1 MKLRFGI
8 IKDEEMIIMMKV
20 KLNNGYEM
28 PIVGLGTWRSKPE
41 EVYNAVLDAL
51 KAGYRH
57 IDTAAIYGNEEMIG
71 KAIKDSGI
79 KREELFITTKLW
91 NSDQGYDSTLVA
103 FEISRK
109 KLGLDYIDLY
119 LIHWFK
125 GYENSLASYKAL
137 EDLYRQGK
145 AKAIGV
151 SNYNVHHIQHLLD
164 NVEIKPMVN
173 QVETHVTLQN
183 HFLHEYCRD
192 NQIQLEAYAP
202 LMSNKIGELLENE
215 VLKEIAKKHNKTVT
229 QVALRWLMERG
240 IVVIPKSVTTKRIVE
255 NYQVFDF
262 SLDQDD
268 MQEIRKLNTGRKLF
282 VEFDN
287 VDY

>member
-1 MKLRFGI
+1 
-8 IKDEEMIIMMKV
+8 MMKV

-103 FEISRK
+103 FEASRE

-137 EDLYRQGK
+137 EELYRQGK
-145 AKAIGV
+145 VKAIGV

-215 VLKEIAKKHNKTVT
+215 VLQEIAKKHHKTVT

-240 IVVIPKSVTTKRIVE
+240 IVVIPKSVTSKRIVE

-268 MQEIRKLNTGRKLF
+268 MQKIRKLNTGRKLF

-287 VDY
+287 VDYWRDKSVNL

>member
-1 MKLRFGI
+1 MRK
-8 IKDEEMIIMMKV
+8 MMKV

-28 PIVGLGTWRSKPE
+28 PIVGLGTWRSAPE
-41 EVYNAVLDAL
+41 DAYQAVLSAL

-71 KAIKDSGI
+71 KAIKDSKI
-79 KREELFITTKLW
+79 KREEIFITTKLW
-91 NSDQGYDSTLVA
+91 NTDQGYESTLKA
-103 FEISRK
+103 FEESRR
-109 KLGLDYIDLY
+109 KLGVEYIDLY

-125 GYENSLASYKAL
+125 GYDNSLATYRAFEELYK
-137 EDLYRQGK
+137 QGK
-145 AKAIGV
+145 VKAIGV

-183 HFLHEYCRD
+183 HFLHDYCKQ
-192 NQIQLEAYAP
+192 NNIQLEAYAP
-202 LMSNKIGELLENE
+202 LMSKNIGQLLENE
-215 VLKEIAKKHNKTVT
+215 TLIDIAKKYNKTVP
-229 QVALRWLMERG
+229 QVAIRWLIERG
-240 IVVIPKSVTTKRIVE
+240 IVVIPKSVTEKRIFS
-255 NYQVFDF
+255 NFDVFDF
-262 SLDQDD
+262 SLNEED
-268 MQEIRKLNTGRKLF
+268 MSRIRKLNTGRKIF